1 MSLRVYQPGEVLLR
15 EGDMGESAYIVER
28 GRVEVT
34 KELHGQMVHLAFLG
48 PGEIIGEMSIIDNK
62 PRSAT
67 VIAIEETVARELNR
81 EELFYNL
88 RTDPETALSLLRL
101 LFDRLRES
109 HITIQRYHFF
119 DRLYGEFLERGVN
132 YFFPSGRLS
141 VRGPLPASRQVV
153 SETHQD
159 TVLELEW
166 LRARYVL
173 SKSGKSFT
181 AHEEQLLKSIGQV
194 LSTRYRLLFNTELA
208 AQGFHLFRGLPE
220 DRYVS
225 AFLDPLP
232 YSDSD
237 VDTLPRITDRVAEAI
252 EVLRSSALTTYENR
266 RIATGALLI
275 GAHTDPY
282 HTFPPPPPGALHY
295 ARGLTSIR
303 SFHRLCDALQ
313 TVALV
318 DRDGLLVDIIDL
330 QEWARPCA
338 DTPLPVPCATRY
350 QAHCWA
356 TLFGGH
362 VCLIL
367 TPNGEIKA
375 FADGVQVFNFRDGR
389 WRLTDAVDKYQLW
402 ERAVGDTRLA
412 ERLFTVAL
420 NLAEE
425 RRGGL
430 FVILDETAMA
440 EKFVAFDDL
449 LTQEPRGLEEYPASS
464 KEQLHYLL
472 RQKRV
477 FDLAPAMLET
487 LARIDGAIVLDRQA
501 RLLAFG
507 AILRHPLGVDQRM
520 RATEGGRTTAAL
532 AASRYGKVLKISE
545 DGLVS
550 FFQYGE
556 CLWDI

>member
-1 MSLRVYQPGEVLLR
+1 VYQPGEVILR

-28 GRVEVT
+28 GRVEVS

-48 PGEIIGEMSIIDNK
+48 PGEIVGEMGIIDNK

-67 VIAIEETVARELNR
+67 VIAVEETVAREINR
-81 EELFYNL
+81 DELFHSL
-88 RTDPETALSLLRL
+88 HTDPETALSLLHL
-101 LFDRLRES
+101 LFDRLREA

-141 VRGPLPASRQVV
+141 VRGPMPASQQIIVA
-153 SETHQD
+153 ETHQD

-173 SKSGKSFT
+173 AKSGKSFT

-194 LSTRYRLLFNTELA
+194 LSTRYHLLFNTELA

-225 AFLDPLP
+225 AFLDPYP
-232 YSDSD
+232 YSG

-275 GAHTDPY
+275 GAQPDP
-282 HTFPPPPPGALHY
+282 HHVFPSPPPGALHY

-303 SFHRLCDALQ
+303 SFYRLCDALQ

-318 DRDGLLVDIIDL
+318 DQDGLLVDIIDI
-330 QEWARPCA
+330 QEWARPCT

-350 QAHCWA
+350 QAHCHA

-367 TPNGEIKA
+367 TLNGEIKA
-375 FADGVQVFNFRDGR
+375 FAGGAQVFNFRDGR
-389 WRLTDAVDKYQLW
+389 WRLTDAVDKYRLW
-402 ERAVGDTRLA
+402 ERAIGDARLA

-430 FVILDETAMA
+430 FVVLDETSLV
-440 EKFVAFDDL
+440 EKLVASDDL
-449 LTQEPRGLEEYPASS
+449 LTQGPRVVDEHSTSS
-464 KEQLHYLL
+464 KENLHYLL

-477 FDLAPAMLET
+477 FDLAPTMLET

-501 RLLAFG
+501 HLLAFG
-507 AILRHPLGVDQRM
+507 AILRHPLGIDGPE
-520 RATEGGRTTAAL
+520 RATEGGRTTAAM
-532 AASRYGKVLKISE
+532 AASRYGKILKISE

-550 FFQYGE
+550 FFQNGE
-556 CLWDI
+556 CLWDM